1 MPKQLVLPRKG
12 FYEPSSLNKRKQ
24 TEISESKEGTSKM
37 HRQDSEPSRSY
48 LDLNKPVEEGD
59 EGVNDNDRESESIT
73 ENKETWVK

>member
-59 EGVNDNDRESESIT
+59 EGVNDNDQESESIT